1 MPRRERIGNLNPFP
15 GQGRREDRDPDQE
28 DAAAADPQRADPQR
42 PFGTDE
48 GPSGYLAAMDNALRQ
63 LGIVTRAFLIDF
75 ENPDLGLLGSARIAI
90 SFASWSFTIA
100 LGVYGFEAHG
110 VAGVGLV
117 ALIRLLPG
125 ALASPVAGMVADR
138 YSRRTVLIRSS
149 LAMALVLAGAA
160 FVAGLDASV
169 NVVFVFPALFAVAAS
184 TYAPAEAAMF
194 PVLARTPQELSACNV
209 NHSAMENGGFLA
221 AAISTGLLLTATS
234 PATVFAV
241 AAVAMAVAVLI
252 LFAVQRDDRPQYFEE
267 EELSSVVRETTLGLR
282 ALIFQPGLRLT
293 SLTLIVLMLFE
304 GFADV
309 IIIAMA
315 LEELHLAEGSV
326 GFLNAAWG
334 IGALVGSAG
343 LALML
348 DRGRLVLAIAGGSL
362 FLSVATVLP
371 GFWPHATTT
380 YVAWFGIGL
389 GFIFVEVAAKTLM
402 HRLGSDETMGRVIS
416 ALESGRLAAMAIGSI
431 GAIVLVNA
439 LHPRGALIALGA
451 LMPLFVLVCWVRLR
465 AFEVGAPVA
474 EDRYQLLRGNSIFA
488 PLPIATVERLS
499 HALSPVTAV
508 AGEEVI
514 VQGQRGDRFYVI
526 ESGQVEVFEN
536 GDFRRNEGPGESF
549 GEIALLH
556 DVRRTATVRATVET
570 KLLALDREQ
579 FLSAVTGHR
588 RSRQLA
594 GTVVDDRW
602 ASREMTLPPAE

>member
-1 MPRRERIGNLNPFP
+1 M
-15 GQGRREDRDPDQE
+15 DR
-28 DAAAADPQRADPQR
+28 
-42 PFGTDE
+42 
-48 GPSGYLAAMDNALRQ
+48 ALRQ
-63 LGIVTRAFLIDF
+63 LGVVVKAFLIDF
-75 ENPDLGLLGSARIAI
+75 ENRDLGLLGIARIGI

-125 ALASPVAGMVADR
+125 ALASPLAGMIADR
-138 YSRRTVLIRSS
+138 FSRRAVLICS
-149 LAMALVLAGAA
+149 ALGMTAVLAGAA
-160 FVAGLDASV
+160 LAAGMDAPV
-169 NVVFVFPALFAVAAS
+169 DVVFVFPALFAIAAS
-184 TYAPAEAAMF
+184 AYAPAEAAMF
-194 PVLARTPQELSACNV
+194 PLLARTPQELSASNV
-209 NHSAMENGGFLA
+209 NHSAMENAGFLV
-221 AAISTGLLLTATS
+221 AAIATGLLLTATS
-234 PATVFAV
+234 PGTVFAV
-241 AAVAMAVAVLI
+241 AAVAAALATLVLTG
-252 LFAVQRDDRPQYFEE
+252 VRRDSRPEYADEE
-267 EELSSVVRETTLGLR
+267 EISSVLRETTLGLR
-282 ALIFQPGLRLT
+282 ALVFEPTLRLT
-293 SLTLIVLMLFE
+293 SLTLIVLLLFE

-315 LEELHLAEGSV
+315 LEELHLEEGSV

-334 IGALVGSAG
+334 IGALFGSAG

-362 FLSVATVLP
+362 FLGAATVLP
-371 GFWPHATTT
+371 GLFPHATTT

-389 GFIFVEVAAKTLM
+389 GFIFVEVASKTLM

-416 ALESGRLAAMAIGSI
+416 ALESGRLAAMALGSI
-431 GAIVLVNA
+431 GAIVLVET

-451 LMPLFVLVCWVRLR
+451 LMPVFVLICWVRLR

-474 EDRYQLLRGNSIFA
+474 EDRYQLLRANSIFA

-499 HALSPVTAV
+499 HDLSPVTAG

-514 VQGQRGDRFYVI
+514 VQGEAGDRFFVI

-536 GDFRRNEGPGESF
+536 GEFRRNEGPGESF

-556 DVRRTATVRATVET
+556 DVPRTATVRATVET
-570 KLLALDREQ
+570 QLLALERDQ
-579 FLSAVTGHR
+579 FLTAVTGHR

-594 GTVVDDRW
+594 GSVIDDRW
-602 ASREMTLPPAE
+602 ASREMTSPPQ